1 MGRGFRQGA
10 CLVALTML
18 MRWFDAHLDL
28 ACLAAM
34 GRDMAAPVAAS
45 MGPWPPASVTL
56 DSLRRGGVTRFLG
69 TIFTE
74 AGGTDAGVSYA
85 IGDAE
90 GAHAAGI
97 AQLATYQAWENPG
110 LLRLEGLGSEGTKS
124 SREAALR
131 CSLLMECADPIR
143 EPGELGWW
151 VERGVV
157 AIGLAWGRGSRYAA
171 GNMQDPATDPGLTP
185 MGRELV
191 RGMDEIG
198 VVHDIAHLSDNAL
211 ADLLAA
217 TDRPVI
223 ASHSNCRAIIASEG
237 LTPECIPESL
247 RAHPDGA
254 RITLQRHLTDET
266 IREVARRGGV
276 IGLNLYSAFL
286 IPGAVRSRRAT
297 VHEAVAHVDHI
308 CELVG
313 HTRAVGLGSDMD
325 GGFSGACL
333 PDGVQTPSDLGLL
346 LDALR
351 ELGWSDD
358 DLERFAWRNWSEF
371 FAGRMGA

>member
-1 MGRGFRQGA
+1 
-10 CLVALTML
+10 
-18 MRWFDAHLDL
+18 
-28 ACLAAM
+28 M
-34 GRDMAAPVAAS
+34 GRDMSLPVAPT
-45 MGPWPPASVTL
+45 MGPWAPASVTL
-56 DSLRRGGVTRFLG
+56 ESLRRGGVTGFLG

-74 AGGTDAGVSYA
+74 AGGSDAGVSYA
-85 IGDAE
+85 VGDAE
-90 GAHAAGI
+90 GAHAAGR
-97 AQLATYQAWENPG
+97 AQLATYQAWEKGG
-110 LLRLEGLGSEGTKS
+110 LVELCGLGSGGAVSEPG
-124 SREAALR
+124 AALR

-143 EPGELGWW
+143 EPGELAWW

-191 RGMDEIG
+191 RGMDELG
-198 VVHDIAHLSDNAL
+198 VVHDIAHLSDTAL

-217 TDRPVI
+217 TDTPVI
-223 ASHSNCRAIIASEG
+223 ASHSNCRAIVASEA
-237 LTPECIPESL
+237 LPSEFIPESL
-247 RAHPDGA
+247 RGHPDGA
-254 RITLQRHLTDET
+254 RITLQRHLTDDT

-276 IGLNLYSAFL
+276 IGLNLYSPFL

-297 VHEAVAHVDHI
+297 VHEAVAHLDHI

-333 PDGVQTPSDLGLL
+333 PEGVETPSDLVLL
-346 LDALR
+346 LEGLR
-351 ELGWSDD
+351 ELGWSEDD
-358 DLERFAWRNWSEF
+358 IERFAFRNWSEF
-371 FAGRMGA
+371 FAGRVGA

>member
-1 MGRGFRQGA
+1 
-10 CLVALTML
+10 
-18 MRWFDAHLDL
+18 
-28 ACLAAM
+28 M
-34 GRDMAAPVAAS
+34 GRDMAAPVDPS
-45 MGPWPPASVTL
+45 LGPWPPASVTL

-90 GAHAAGI
+90 GAHAAGRD
-97 AQLATYQAWENPG
+97 QLATYEAWEQSG
-110 LLRLEGLGSEGTKS
+110 LLRLEGLRFQRTGSD
-124 SREAALR
+124 RETALR

-143 EPGELGWW
+143 EPGELAWW
-151 VERGVV
+151 VERGIV
-157 AIGLAWGRGSRYAA
+157 AIGLAWGRGSRYAS
-171 GNMQDPATDPGLTP
+171 GNMQDPATDPGLTAL
-185 MGRELV
+185 GRELV
-191 RGMDEIG
+191 RGMDELG
-198 VVHDIAHLSDNAL
+198 VVHDIAHLSDRAL

-217 TDRPVI
+217 TDKPVV

-237 LTPECIPESL
+237 LAPECIPESL
-247 RAHPDGA
+247 RAHPEGA
-254 RITLQRHLTDET
+254 RITLQRHLTDDA

-276 IGLNLYSAFL
+276 IGLNLYSPFL

-333 PDGVQTPSDLGLL
+333 PEGVHRPSDLVLL
-346 LDALR
+346 TEGLR
-351 ELGWSDD
+351 ELGWSDED
-358 DLERFAWRNWSEF
+358 VARFTWRNWSDF
-371 FAGRMGA
+371 FAGRVGA